1 MNSIIITVLMPV
13 YNGEKYLSEA
23 IESILNQTYKS
34 FEFLII
40 NDGSTDKSEE
50 IILSYNDSRIKL
62 VTQENRGI
70 SNALNTGLKYASGK
84 YIVRMDADDI
94 SHPER
99 IEKQYTFMK
108 NNPEYILLGS
118 DVNYM
123 TENLD
128 FIFHYSAPEYEHN
141 KIEKMVRRYCPFIHS
156 SVIYQK
162 DIVLEIGGY
171 SESAYAFEDHFLWS
185 KIINKGKTGNLR
197 DTLVDVRLNVSSV
210 SIDFKDYD
218 KKYLETKEKVL
229 RLGKITVSDAD
240 ILQNSFKKIDKK
252 LKELSYH
259 RLLAKKYL
267 WNNYNKIKALENIKI
282 ANKIKPFSF
291 RTCVLFITS
300 FFPEKMIHFIY
311 QIKKSF

>member
-1 MNSIIITVLMPV
+1 MENVEITVLMPV
-13 YNGEKYLSEA
+13 YNGDKYLAEA
-23 IESILNQTYKS
+23 IESILNQTYS
-34 FEFLII
+34 DFEFLII
-40 NDGSTDKSEE
+40 NDGSTDKSED

-62 VTQENRGI
+62 INKENGGV
-70 SNALNTGLKYASGK
+70 SKALNTGLEHARGK

-94 SHPER
+94 SHPDR
-99 IEKQYTFMK
+99 ILKQYEFIK
-108 NNPEYILLGS
+108 SNPDYILIGS
-118 DVNYM
+118 NANYIE
-123 TENLD
+123 ENGD

-185 KIINKGKTGNLR
+185 KIIKKGKTGNLR
-197 DTLVDVRLNVSSV
+197 DTLVDVRLNVGSV

-229 RLGKITVSDAD
+229 SLGKITVSDAD

-267 WNNYNKIKALENIKI
+267 WNNY
-282 ANKIKPFSF
+282 KPKKSRQNLYIVFKQEPF
-291 RTCVLFITS
+291 NFTNVLLFILS
-300 FFPEKMIHFIY
+300 FFPGKVIKEIY
-311 QIKKSF
+311 HRKTIR